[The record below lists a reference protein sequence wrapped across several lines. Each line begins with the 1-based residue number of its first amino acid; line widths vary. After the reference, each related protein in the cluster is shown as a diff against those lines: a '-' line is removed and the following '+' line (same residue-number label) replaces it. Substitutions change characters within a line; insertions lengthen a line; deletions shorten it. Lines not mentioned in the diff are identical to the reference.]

1 MKEILRKFN
10 YDYFKYKNN
19 LILRKKCP
27 CCSSGKKKETWVKY
41 NKHFKAVRCTKCD
54 FIYLEN
60 ILNHTALNDYYNNY
74 VDFRLK
80 NKIKLVQRKKMY
92 EIDFKYLSL
101 YMKKG
106 KLLDIGCSNGGFL
119 KILQKKYNSFG
130 IDIDAEAIKIA
141 KKTKY
146 LSKKFFNI
154 SLNEVKNKL
163 GKFDIAILR
172 GVIEHVENP
181 REYFK
186 QISKILNKNGIIF
199 ISATPNV
206 DSPCAIKFKDKW
218 NQFDPIQHIN
228 LFSCETINKIGNDY
242 GFKLIGQHYPYL
254 ETPYANKNT
263 DFKNFISKKTTI
275 SPPFWGSMMTL
286 ILKKY
291 EI

>member
-1 MKEILRKFN
+1 
-10 YDYFKYKNN
+10 
-19 LILRKKCP
+19 
-27 CCSSGKKKETWVKY
+27 
-41 NKHFKAVRCTKCD
+41 
-54 FIYLEN
+54 
-60 ILNHTALNDYYNNY
+60 
-74 VDFRLK
+74 
-80 NKIKLVQRKKMY
+80 MY

-101 YMKKG
+101 YKKNG

-141 KKTKY
+141 KKNKN
-146 LSKKFFNI
+146 LSKKLFNI
-154 SLNEVKNKL
+154 NLNEVKNKL

-206 DSPCAIKFKDKW
+206 NSPCAIKFKDKW

-228 LFSCETINKIGNDY
+228 LFSCETIKKIGNDY

-254 ETPYANKNT
+254 ETPYANKN
-263 DFKNFISKKTTI
+263 
-275 SPPFWGSMMTL
+275 M
-286 ILKKY
+286 ILKILFLKRQQFHLHFGDQ
-291 EI
+291 